1 LTQIKD
7 HPRHRDRISFLTKE
21 KLEEIMDWAK
31 DLSELAEEESC
42 TIIVEGQRDMNSLK
56 SLGVKGNYEFV
67 REIIQSLKEGLQDE
81 FNGHTY
87 VILTDFDREGKLL
100 HLNLKTM
107 LSSLGAK
114 IIEWPRARYLKLG
127 LPPKI
132 EEAYNF
138 VSKRRNK

>member
-1 LTQIKD
+1 MTQIKG
-7 HPRHRDRISFLTKE
+7 HPKHKNRNPFLTKE
-21 KLEEIMDWAK
+21 KLEEIIDWAK
-31 DLSELAEEESC
+31 TLSELAEKESC
-42 TIIVEGQRDMNSLK
+42 TIIVEGQRDMYSLK

-81 FNGHTY
+81 FNGNTY
-87 VILTDFDREGKLL
+87 VILTDFDREGKIL
-100 HLNLKTM
+100 HLNLKTV

-114 IIEWPRARYLKLG
+114 IIEWPRTRYLKLG

>member
-1 LTQIKD
+1 
-7 HPRHRDRISFLTKE
+7 
-21 KLEEIMDWAK
+21 MNWAK
-31 DLSELAEEESC
+31 ALSELAEEESC
-42 TIIVEGQRDMNSLK
+42 TIIVEGQRDMSSLR

-67 REIIQSLKEGLQDE
+67 REIIQSLKEGLQDK